1 MIKTEGG
8 KRAAYHDILI
18 KTDARK
24 EYIQRGALDEMEEI
38 MERSGFDG
46 MVTTNQSL
54 LALVEEDRIDG
65 SQAVTVSPKPNELA
79 QALRGRS

>member
-1 MIKTEGG
+1 
-8 KRAAYHDILI
+8 
-18 KTDARK
+18 
-24 EYIQRGALDEMEEI
+24 

-54 LALVEEDRIDG
+54 LELV
-65 SQAVTVSPKPNELA
+65 QAGRVEAENAVAVSLKPNELA

>member
-1 MIKTEGG
+1 
-8 KRAAYHDILI
+8 
-18 KTDARK
+18 
-24 EYIQRGALDEMEEI
+24 

-54 LALVEEDRIDG
+54 LALVEGDRIYG
-65 SQAVTVSPKPNELA
+65 SQAVTVSLKPNELA